1 MYINHVYLV
10 ERTFLNL
17 LQNVD
22 LQFNIY
28 LSTDLSINL
37 AMHK

>member
-1 MYINHVYLV
+1 MYINQVNLV

-28 LSTDLSINL
+28 LSIDLSINL